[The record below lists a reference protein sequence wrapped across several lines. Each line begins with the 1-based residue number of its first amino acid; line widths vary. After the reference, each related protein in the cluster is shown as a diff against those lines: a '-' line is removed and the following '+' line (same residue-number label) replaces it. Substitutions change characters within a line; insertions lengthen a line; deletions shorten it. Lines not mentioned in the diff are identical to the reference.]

1 MEVYLIRHGQTDG
14 NVAFRHQHPKTALNE
29 VGWEQGRVL
38 AGQVRKLK
46 PTHIISSTH
55 LRAVQT
61 ARLMID
67 CCDEVIPVTHPAF
80 IELQRPLDL
89 VGERII
95 GVRSIRYVYD
105 WFFGRVK
112 VGGESYRDFITRIK
126 EARAYLESLP
136 PDSVVVVVSHSV
148 FISVFLEHL
157 CSDEPMSFMKASFR
171 FFKMVR
177 LPNAGI
183 VHLQYT
189 DKLKG
194 DCGWRRVK

>member
-38 AGQVRKLK
+38 AEQVRKLK

-67 CCDEVIPVTHPAF
+67 CCDNLIPLTDPAF
-80 IELQRPLDL
+80 EELRRPYSL
-89 VGERII
+89 VGNRLLSRETIH
-95 GVRSIRYVYD
+95 YVWN
-105 WFFGRVK
+105 WFFGK
-112 VGGESYRDFITRIK
+112 VADGGESYQDFILRLN

-136 PDSVVVVVSHSV
+136 KDSKVVVVSHSV
-148 FISVFLEHL
+148 FINLFLEHL
-157 CSDEPMSFMKASFR
+157 CLSEPMSFGRAVKR
-171 FFKMVR
+171 FLKILV
-177 LPNAGI
+177 LPNASI
-183 VHLQYT
+183 VHLQYNS
-189 DKLKG
+189 KLKG
-194 DCGWRRVK
+194 GCGWRRVR